1 MKPELEKLL
10 ISEIQFQEITGISI
24 TEVNEIIID
33 REKKFLHKL
42 RKIALDFFM
51 AISIYI
57 IGISVVLALIIWL
70 FAQIFRLEL
79 QPESANFFSALKLAA
94 YFSIPIGSS
103 IAIKLNYGKLA
114 KLNAK
119 KNNLK
124 HLAVLFNEF
133 QKHNQI
139 VRAIDVKEQLDA
151 VEQTESDPQIK
162 LTLLKA
168 LIEMREDLIK
178 ALKVE
183 KILRENSSVVQ
194 TNPELFQSSFNATN
208 VQKII
213 DRGSEYDRLINKT
226 LKIGTKVNQEI
237 KLMQNDNS
245 VPHK

>member
-24 TEVNEIIID
+24 TEVSEIIID
-33 REKKFLHKL
+33 REKKFFHKL

-51 AISIYI
+51 ATSIYI

-70 FAQIFRLEL
+70 LAQIFKFGL
-79 QPESANFFSALKLAA
+79 PTESSDFFSALKLAA
-94 YFSIPIGSS
+94 YFSIPIGSF

-245 VPHK
+245 VPRK